1 MLRPVRIRSYL
12 SLMSAKG
19 IPAEQVLMGTGIN
32 PNRFQE
38 PDYLIESSQC
48 QAVIGNMIRLSGD
61 PGIGLEA
68 GAKTDLLSLGITG
81 YALVTCRA
89 MRETLDVWAQYS
101 ATLLGI
107 MSKYEVENDRDNN
120 VVITFVEPVPTSPV
134 FAFCVEELLALTC
147 KIGEIECGIAPEFLH
162 MEFPYTPPAY
172 RQRYDKLFQCPISFN
187 AKRASVTISKQWVY
201 LPLLTNDDEFH
212 RICMEHC
219 GRILH
224 QIKKSSPIAMQLR
237 DVFLASPQQVPGLEA
252 VAQMLGLSSRTL
264 RRRLY
269 DEGHSYQSLVRDFR
283 ADLAR
288 EYLLSTR
295 MSAKEIGYL
304 LGFDDVHSFRR
315 AFKLWTGQTPSE
327 FRANAPAAANLKM
340 KKTGD
345 RQRPVS

>member
-12 SLMSAKG
+12 SLMGAQG
-19 IPAEQVLMGTGIN
+19 IAADRVLAATGID
-32 PNRFQE
+32 PARLQDPE
-38 PDYLIESSQC
+38 YLIEPAQS

-61 PGIGLEA
+61 PGIGLEVGA
-68 GAKTDLLSLGITG
+68 GTDLLSLGITG
-81 YALVTCRA
+81 YALITCRA

-107 MSKYEVENDRDNN
+107 MSKYEVENDRDGN
-120 VVITFVEPVPTSPV
+120 VVIAFVEPEPTSPV
-134 FAFCVEELLALTC
+134 FAFCVEELLALIC
-147 KIGEIECGIAPEFLH
+147 KIGKIECGVAPEFLH
-162 MEFPYTPPAY
+162 MEFPYAPPAY
-172 RQRYDKLFQCPISFN
+172 RQRYDELFNCPISFH
-187 AKRASVTISKQWVY
+187 AQRASVTISKQWVY

-212 RICMEHC
+212 RICIEHC

-224 QIKKSSPIAMQLR
+224 QIKKGSPIATQMR
-237 DVFLASPQQVPGLEA
+237 DLFLASPQQVPSLEA
-252 VAQMLGLSSRTL
+252 VAQKLGLSSRTL
-264 RRRLY
+264 RRRLN

-315 AFKLWTGQTPSE
+315 AFKLWTGQTPGE
-327 FRANAPAAANLKM
+327 YRAQPPAGGAA
-340 KKTGD
+340 
-345 RQRPVS
+345 